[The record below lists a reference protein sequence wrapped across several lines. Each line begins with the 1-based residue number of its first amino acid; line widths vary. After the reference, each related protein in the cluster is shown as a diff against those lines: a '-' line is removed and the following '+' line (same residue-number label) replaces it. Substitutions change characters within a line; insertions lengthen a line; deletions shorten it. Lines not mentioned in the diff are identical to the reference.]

1 MEQGYII
8 LPRNFFSA
16 DFWQQ
21 ARVFSEAE
29 AWIDIVASVRYADG
43 SATIKVNGKSVN
55 IVGRE
60 WPASLRFLANRW
72 QWTIRHVR
80 TFLDKLIASNLVSVR
95 KCGAQN
101 IIRVI
106 SDGNINAETTND
118 TDSGT
123 TSDTGFGTTTGTGF
137 GTTTGTGSD
146 TSISHKEKYNNKQNV
161 SRLSPYDNYLDP
173 ISSASHRHI
182 DDTLN
187 GTPTDTPSGTKK
199 NKDINN
205 IINDNNAREHE
216 SIQQEIN
223 EMTANHSWQE
233 SICIRHHITPSQL
246 TDYLELFAADCMCC
260 GRQRHQSQTDAFS
273 HFHHWLRIQLKN
285 NSSTQSTHSSNYSS
299 NIHHYASHSSQP
311 NSADLIRDAQQW
323 AISQSQR
330 LIRKTE
336 SRHGHLQETFS
347 V

>member
-55 IVGRE
+55 IACGE

-106 SDGNINAETTND
+106 SDGNTNAETTND

-123 TSDTGFGTTTGTGF
+123 TSDTDFGTTNDTDSGTTSGTGF
-137 GTTTGTGSD
+137 D
-146 TSISHKEKYNNKQNV
+146 TSSLYKEKHINKQNF
-161 SRLSPYDNYLDP
+161 SHLSSYNNDSEPT
-173 ISSASHRHI
+173 SSTSHRHK

-187 GTPTDTPSGTKK
+187 DTPIDTPSGTKK

-205 IINDNNAREHE
+205 FINDNNARVHE
-216 SIQQEIN
+216 NIQQEIN
-223 EMTANHSWQE
+223 EMNANHSWQE

-273 HFHHWLRIQLKN
+273 HFHHWLRIQLKH
-285 NSSTQSTHSSNYSS
+285 SSTTQSTNTSNYSS

-323 AISQSQR
+323 AISQSQC

-347 V
+347 L